1 MTEILEVPIDPP
13 EPPVEEIQNI
23 APPVEEI
30 QDIADDIREI
40 AEIEP
45 APKKKGRGRPAG
57 AKNKPR
63 PRAAASGPEYSSP
76 PVVPQLPPAQ
86 LPPPMDPTV
95 QLLGLLKNHMDQRHA
110 MNRQKY
116 AGWVGRF

>member
-1 MTEILEVPIDPP
+1 MIEILEVPIDPP
-13 EPPVEEIQNI
+13 EPAPEPPVETEEIQNN
-23 APPVEEI
+23 
-30 QDIADDIREI
+30 ADDIREI
-40 AEIEP
+40 AEIET
-45 APKKKGRGRPAG
+45 APKKRGRGRPAG

-63 PRAAASGPEYSSP
+63 PVRAAASGPEYSSP